1 MKLERLITFFS
12 SNPSAKLLRAQHAP
26 YIIDFLHQHFKKEGH
41 LTSLHSVLQQQLS
54 LYLENLHETEPE
66 VLRERADSYLNAW
79 STGESRWLRRFFDSQ
94 HAESVYQLTPPTED
108 VLTFLTGVLER
119 NLGFVGTESRLS
131 RIIGTLS
138 DIVVRGSGDP
148 ERRMEHLQAE
158 KARIEAEMR
167 SIEAGNMVETHS
179 PTAIRE
185 RFADAVSDLVSLQGD
200 FRAVEESFKTI
211 TRDVQQR
218 QAEAFN
224 SRGDILG
231 FALEAEEE
239 LKDQDQGASF
249 QAFVRLI
256 LSQSQQDALE
266 RLIAQ
271 LDEIVELA
279 EQFEGKQHVKGMI
292 ARLSAEAEKIL
303 SVTRRLNATLRR
315 LLDTRSTSSRMR
327 VAELLGEIR
336 ALAARH
342 AESPP
347 DIGIDV
353 LSDLDLLNVHQRT
366 FWEPPVRFEELQ
378 LSNMEQSEDDRLLA
392 FKHLAEMQ
400 RLDWDTMRSNISSAI
415 SEVEQMPLR
424 QLLEDH
430 PASGGPLEVLGY
442 IQLAHEDGHLV
453 DSDTTEVIYIRCEDD
468 AETKQSF
475 EVPKVVFLSPR
486 LRLFSQSLAIGDLGD
501 G

>member
-1 MKLERLITFFS
+1 VKLERLITFFS

-26 YIIDFLHQHFKKEGH
+26 YVIDFLYLHFKKEGH
-41 LTSLHSVLQQQLS
+41 LTSLHSVLQQHLS
-54 LYLENLHETEPE
+54 SYLENLHETEPE
-66 VLRERADSYLNAW
+66 ILRDRADAYLNAW

-94 HAESVYQLTPPTED
+94 HAESVYQLTPHTED
-108 VLTFLTGVLER
+108 VLTFLTGVLEI
-119 NLGFVGTESRLS
+119 NLGFIGTESRLS
-131 RIIGTLS
+131 RIVGTLS
-138 DIVVRGSGDP
+138 DLVVRGSDDP
-148 ERRMEHLQAE
+148 ERRMTYLRAE

-167 SIEAGNMVETHS
+167 SIEAGNVVETHS

-211 TRDVQQR
+211 TRSVQQR
-218 QAEAFN
+218 QADSFS

-231 FALEAEEE
+231 FALEAEDE

-249 QAFVRLI
+249 QAFVKLI

-271 LDEIVELA
+271 LDDIVELA
-279 EQFEGKQHVKGMI
+279 EQLDGKQRVKGMI
-292 ARLSAEAEKIL
+292 SGLSAEAEKIL

-336 ALAARH
+336 MLAARH
-342 AESPP
+342 AQNPP
-347 DIGIDV
+347 AIGMNV

-366 FWEPPVRFEELQ
+366 FWEAPVRFEELQ
-378 LSNMEQSEDDRLLA
+378 LANTEQSEDDRLLA

-400 RLDWDTMRSNISSAI
+400 RLEWDIMRSNISHATLEADQVS
-415 SEVEQMPLR
+415 LR
-424 QLLEDH
+424 QLLDQY

-453 DSDTTEVIYIRCEDD
+453 DSGSIEVIHLRVEDD
-468 AETKQSF
+468 AEAKQAF
-475 EVPKVVFLSPR
+475 EVPKVVFLSHR
-486 LRLFSQSLAIGDLGD
+486 LRLFSQSLAIGGVGD
-501 G
+501 E